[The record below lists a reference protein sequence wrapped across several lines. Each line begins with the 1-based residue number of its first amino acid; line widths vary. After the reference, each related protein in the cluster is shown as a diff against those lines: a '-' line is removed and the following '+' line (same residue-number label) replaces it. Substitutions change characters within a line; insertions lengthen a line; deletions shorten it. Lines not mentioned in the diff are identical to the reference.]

1 MPWHTYSSAGL
12 SKEFLKEFTSEIGGA
27 GTGLKGEVLPV
38 PAFRL
43 LRVGVDSLI
52 RDSKVFGHR
61 EHPVIFRKIG
71 LSF

>member
-1 MPWHTYSSAGL
+1 MCSCLLPSSNLEKNFEGKL
-12 SKEFLKEFTSEIGGA
+12 TPKIGGA
-27 GTGLKGEVLPV
+27 GTGLKGEVIPV

-52 RDSKVFGHR
+52 RDTQMFWHR
-61 EHPVIFRKIG
+61 EHAVILKKIG